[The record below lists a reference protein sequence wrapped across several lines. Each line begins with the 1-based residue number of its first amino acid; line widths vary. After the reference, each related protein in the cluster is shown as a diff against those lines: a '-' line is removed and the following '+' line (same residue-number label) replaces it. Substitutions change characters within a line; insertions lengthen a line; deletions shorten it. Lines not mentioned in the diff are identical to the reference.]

1 MSRQE
6 MNKALGTMP
15 KLFDKSAPPTWKTRM
30 AKLKLL
36 GQIVNTLCQSDDA
49 TAKKEVQNQLSQLH
63 IIYGLCKQLRDLR
76 SAVVKVACRVVSAI
90 ASSLGRY
97 FDPFSG
103 KILSTL
109 IPLTVTPHP
118 LVVRNSASGALN
130 AVLEC
135 TDKGLSYAMPKILA
149 TCTTKSNPKLR
160 CRATD
165 VLLTVLK
172 TWDITVLKDDSLVP
186 TVAHTISDALP
197 ETRERGRECLEVLS
211 TRIPES
217 ASEILEKLSPR
228 TRRTI
233 KRDSSAS
240 AVSEISAQNLDA
252 ELANVE
258 NDDDSQ
264 LDIST
269 VVEEVPADSKELD
282 MEVQALEAELEAA
295 RAEEEKLAEEAEKMD
310 DEEDEIDEELKTLE
324 AELAAAKEE
333 EARCTIEGM
342 NLEAALVEDEVVE
355 DEEEM
360 NLEAELA
367 EVEEKEEINLEAEL
381 AEVQDKEEMI
391 EAQERKEMNLEAEL
405 AEVQEKEEMTETQE
419 KEEMNLEA
427 ELAEV
432 QEKEEMTEAQ
442 EKKEMNL
449 EAELAEVQEEEE
461 MTETQEKKEMNL
473 EAELAE
479 VQEKEEMTETQEKE
493 EMNLEAELAEAKKQT
508 DIVENMEVEE
518 EEVDSEDD
526 IATASEEE
534 EEEEEK
540 TQAAE
545 EEIVHESPESMEET
559 AKTVASP
566 VLSPTQRQMR
576 VMDVAEEFIPQV
588 PSGKQD
594 VAQVKKKD
602 EEFEDLA
609 ADIPVETEDL
619 AADIPIEKNEVEDL
633 AADIPI
639 NTTEEVEDLAADISI
654 EKKVEKENV
663 EKKQEKTSRKRKSPT
678 RPSEEPSMKKSRTP
692 MTWKK
697 LLAPDSKVSLISQ
710 TQFLIKAYRKK
721 CEHLRVVQRAYDRT
735 LKNLAE
741 LKENNVAM
749 KDAIRRQTED
759 LEDCI

>member
-355 DEEEM
+355 EEEEM

-391 EAQERKEMNLEAEL
+391 EAQER
-405 AEVQEKEEMTETQE
+405 
-419 KEEMNLEA
+419 
-427 ELAEV
+427 
-432 QEKEEMTEAQ
+432 
-442 EKKEMNL
+442 
-449 EAELAEVQEEEE
+449 
-461 MTETQEKKEMNL
+461 KEMNL

>member
-1 MSRQE
+1 

-355 DEEEM
+355 EEEEM

-367 EVEEKEEINLEAEL
+367 KVEEKEEINLEAEL

-405 AEVQEKEEMTETQE
+405 AEVQEKEEMTE
-419 KEEMNLEA
+419 
-427 ELAEV
+427 
-432 QEKEEMTEAQ
+432 AQ

-449 EAELAEVQEEEE
+449 EAELAEVQEKEE